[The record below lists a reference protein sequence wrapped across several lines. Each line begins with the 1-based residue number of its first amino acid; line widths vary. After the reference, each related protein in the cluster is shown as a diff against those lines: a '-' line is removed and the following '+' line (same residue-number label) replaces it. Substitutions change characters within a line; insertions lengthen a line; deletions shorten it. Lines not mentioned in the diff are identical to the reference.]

1 MNNKDPASNNNPGP
15 NNTANHEYLN
25 PINILGIPSR
35 SNHDTRHAPPPTTQ
49 EQNHKMNFKI
59 FKSSSRCGM
68 GSLLNLHKIPSKTSL
83 QRSNSARECGML
95 GPVLGGGH
103 SGGHVNTN
111 ISSHTIHINAGTNH
125 RNGVAADFNNY
136 TDRLQVSCG

>member
-1 MNNKDPASNNNPGP
+1 MNNKDPASNNNPAP
-15 NNTANHEYLN
+15 NNAANHEYLN

-35 SNHDTRHAPPPTTQ
+35 SNHDTNTRHGAPPPPSSQ

-103 SGGHVNTN
+103 VNTN
-111 ISSHTIHINAGTNH
+111 ITNHTLHINAGSHH